1 MNQTFFFLILGTL
14 LIAILFFLLRQ
25 SGRRSTEQLTA
36 AADDA
41 SQLESWPE
49 DLGERIL
56 GPADWDYV
64 QENASSEVQR
74 LFYAER
80 KELALC
86 WLYEV
91 RRKSQAVMRS
101 HRIGSTLSD
110 NIRIPLELRLLLDYF
125 VLRTSC
131 EFAIFIILFSSPR
144 ALRRAVGST
153 SRVTSCIRNLAESL
167 VRVNTLLNR
176 ENRA

>member
-14 LIAILFFLLRQ
+14 LIAILFFLLRA
-25 SGRRSTEQLTA
+25 SGRRSTEQLA
-36 AADDA
+36 AAADA

-56 GPADWDYV
+56 GSADWDYV
-64 QENASSEVQR
+64 QENASSEVQH

-80 KELALC
+80 KELALS

-91 RRKSQAVMRS
+91 RRKSQAVMRT
-101 HRIGSTLSD
+101 HRIRSTMSD
-110 NIRIPLELRLLLDYF
+110 NIRIRLELRLLLDYF

-131 EFAIFIILFSSPR
+131 EFAILIILFSGPR
-144 ALRRAVGST
+144 ALRRAVRST
-153 SRVTSCIRNLAESL
+153 SGVTSRIRNLAESL
-167 VRVNTLLNR
+167 VRVSIVLNH